1 MLLTFKSDIRK
12 IYRKS
17 KIRMFRNTLSVLLL
31 VEIVQL
37 AGIAQ
42 ICQTIRLAYIRE
54 DKLLPLEQLGLLE

>member
-12 IYRKS
+12 IYRKF
-17 KIRMFRNTLSVLLL
+17 KIRMFRNTLSVLPP

-42 ICQTIRLAYIRE
+42 ICRTIRLAYIRE
-54 DKLLPLEQLGLLE
+54 HELLPLK